1 MPEGLTDKQAIFCE
15 EYLIDLNGKQAAIRA
30 GYSPKTAESQASRLL
45 SNAKVQ
51 KYLSE
56 RQQQLQADTGIT
68 QKRVLEEYAKIAFS
82 DIRKFY
88 TIDGALKPIHDL
100 DDDSAAILA
109 GVEVMEEKVSDPA
122 ADEVIVVGQVKKIKT
137 WDKVKA
143 LDSLARHLGMFGKD
157 NEQKKVVVQVGKM
170 EVI

>member
-82 DIRKFY
+82 DIRDFY
-88 TIDGALKPIHDL
+88 TEDGALKRITDL
-100 DDDSAAILA
+100 DDHAAAALA
-109 GVEVMEEKVSDPA
+109 GVEVDEIWEGYGEERVHIGETKKV
-122 ADEVIVVGQVKKIKT
+122 KRF
-137 WDKVKA
+137 DKVKA

-157 NEQKKVVVQVGKM
+157 NDQKKVVVQVGKM